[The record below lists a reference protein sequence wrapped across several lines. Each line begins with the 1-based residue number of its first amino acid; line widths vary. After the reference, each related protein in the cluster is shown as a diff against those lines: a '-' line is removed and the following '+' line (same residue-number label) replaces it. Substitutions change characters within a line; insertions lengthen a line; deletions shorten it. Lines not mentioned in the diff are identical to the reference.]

1 MNPLSLDSEAARM
14 ALVADG
20 LASVREAAAFLKVSR
35 STLYKLMDAG
45 GLASVKIR
53 GNRRVPWRVLR
64 QFAAANFLTAPS
76 GPASGGPA
84 V

>member
-1 MNPLSLDSEAARM
+1 MNPLSSDSEAARM

-45 GLASVKIR
+45 GLVSVKIR
-53 GNRRVPWRVLR
+53 GSRRIPWRVLKE
-64 QFAAANFLTAPS
+64 FAAANFLAAPS
-76 GPASGGPA
+76 SPAS
-84 V
+84 